1 VRVDIVIVSPV
12 DGLQIK
18 AQLILHLR
26 ILHTLLLQP
35 LIALLKHAING
46 KDKIL
51 EWSHLNIILILKHLN
66 PIQNLHPLLLQQMFL
81 YLSEAYFRALL
92 LLYTIEVGLFLL
104 QQLEDVLELVN
115 ELFGHFC
122 QGLAMAV
129 THGLRGGCAR
139 EC

>member
-1 VRVDIVIVSPV
+1 VRVDIVVISPV

-26 ILHTLLLQP
+26 ILNTLLLQP

-51 EWSHLNIILILKHLN
+51 QRSHLNIILILKHLN

-92 LLYTIEVGLFLL
+92 LLYTIEVGLLL
-104 QQLEDVLELVN
+104 L
-115 ELFGHFC
+115 
-122 QGLAMAV
+122 
-129 THGLRGGCAR
+129 
-139 EC
+139 